1 MTSWIDSLLISI
13 VLMNLIL
20 VASGRLSAC
29 IRIVAFQGIAV
40 GILPLVANT
49 QPIVAKTILLAVA
62 IIALKG
68 FVFPWL
74 LSRALREA
82 NVRRDVE
89 LFVGFPASML
99 VYVLAFMISL
109 WLSARL
115 PMPRASFS
123 ALVVPVS
130 FSTILCGFFIIV
142 SRAKAL
148 TQVLGYL
155 VIENG
160 IYVFGIAMLLD
171 QPILVELAIL
181 LDIFVAVFVM
191 GIIIFHISREF
202 DHIDTARLAELKDWH
217 VPKGEAS
224 R

>member
-1 MTSWIDSLLISI
+1 MGEWIDSLLIGI

-29 IRIVAFQGIAV
+29 IRIVAFQGIGV

-49 QPIVAKTILLAVA
+49 QPLVANTIFLSVA
-62 IIALKG
+62 IIGLKG

-82 NVRRDVE
+82 NVQREVDPQI
-89 LFVGFPASML
+89 GYPASML
-99 VYVLAFMISL
+99 VYILAFMISL
-109 WLSARL
+109 WLGSRL
-115 PMPRASFS
+115 PMPRESFS

-130 FSTILCGFFIIV
+130 FSTILCGFYIII
-142 SRAKAL
+142 SRPQAL

-160 IYVFGIAMLLD
+160 IYIFGIAMLLE
-171 QPILVELAIL
+171 QSTLVELAIL
-181 LDIFVAVFVM
+181 LDIFAAVFVM

-202 DHIDTARLAELKDWH
+202 DHIDTQRLAALKDWY
-217 VPKGEAS
+217 VPKERS
-224 R
+224 